1 MIPSTLMCGRVEK
14 HWPSSCASLQL
25 RDMTPKGSE
34 GASGFFHRL
43 QAFAGHL
50 EESLRAAAA
59 LGRVFSFSLAIG
71 TL

>member
-1 MIPSTLMCGRVEK
+1 
-14 HWPSSCASLQL
+14 
-25 RDMTPKGSE
+25 MTPKGSE